1 MVTSITAI
9 LVSLITSLGVVG
21 GPLLVTW
28 YKNKNQKPK
37 PTIDEEN
44 EKDFEVDNQLE
55 ELAKKLKFNNNGNI
69 WIAQFHNG
77 GNYYP
82 TGKSIKKFSIFFE
95 KSSSIDMK
103 YTLQNIPNSLFPK
116 ALNTLSKDGEL
127 IITDFNKTDYY
138 DLVYLNKEF
147 GVKILYMIALTD
159 LKNQFVG
166 ILQVSFNDESKVL
179 NKWDLEYL
187 RKKANIIGTMLK

>member
-1 MVTSITAI
+1 MGVLAFTTTIIVA
-9 LVSLITSLGVVG
+9 LITSIG
-21 GPLLVTW
+21 GPLALVW
-28 YKNKNQKPK
+28 YKNKKSPKK

-44 EKDFEVDNQLE
+44 EADFEVDNQFK
-55 ELAKKLKFNNNGNI
+55 ELAKKLKFDNNGNV

-95 KSSSIDMK
+95 KSSNIDMK
-103 YTLQNIPNSLFPK
+103 YTLQNITNSLFPK

-127 IITDFNKTDYY
+127 IITDFEETDYY
-138 DLVYLNKEF
+138 DLVYLHKEF
-147 GVKILYMIALTD
+147 GVKVLYMIALTD